1 MARTGTRRPVL
12 GVVVGTR
19 RIRDRAFLIADG
31 VPMWGRGFPPTGFGV
46 PAAVPLIIP
55 SLLIGEARQ
64 AGGVIRNL
72 LGAAGVRRRDGHDGA
87 TGLAKC
93 AEITAPE
100 QMPAG
105 LLRTSLRF
113 LTWCCAAYL
122 RRASVTAR
130 AALARGRGDGAA
142 PARPRALADILQR
155 FLDQQD
161 TERGPVSDVVASGS
175 K

>member
-1 MARTGTRRPVL
+1 MAMARTGTRRPVL

-72 LGAAGVRRRDGHDGA
+72 LGAAGVRGGVGMTAQPGSLNAPRSLLLSKCPLALSERR
-87 TGLAKC
+87 
-93 AEITAPE
+93 
-100 QMPAG
+100 
-105 LLRTSLRF
+105 F
-113 LTWCCAAYL
+113 
-122 RRASVTAR
+122 
-130 AALARGRGDGAA
+130 
-142 PARPRALADILQR
+142 
-155 FLDQQD
+155 
-161 TERGPVSDVVASGS
+161 VS
-175 K
+175 

>member
-1 MARTGTRRPVL
+1 MAMARTGTRRPVL

-93 AEITAPE
+93 AEITAPVGFSV
-100 QMPAG
+100 PFAG
-105 LLRTSLRF
+105 
-113 LTWCCAAYL
+113 
-122 RRASVTAR
+122 AR
-130 AALARGRGDGAA
+130 NGAH
-142 PARPRALADILQR
+142 
-155 FLDQQD
+155 
-161 TERGPVSDVVASGS
+161 
-175 K
+175 

>member
-1 MARTGTRRPVL
+1 MAMARTGTRRPVL

-19 RIRDRAFLIADG
+19 RIRDRAFLIAEG

-72 LGAAGVRRRDGHDGA
+72 LGAAGVRRPDGHDGA

-113 LTWCCAAYL
+113 LTWCCVGHFGF
-122 RRASVTAR
+122 SVPVAGAR
-130 AALARGRGDGAA
+130 NGAHRLS
-142 PARPRALADILQR
+142 RP
-155 FLDQQD
+155 
-161 TERGPVSDVVASGS
+161 T
-175 K
+175 

>member
-87 TGLAKC
+87 SGLAKC

-113 LTWCCAAYL
+113 LTWCCVAILAFLSLLPAQEMVRTGFPGQLEHFVAYAGSAAIAMSGYGL
-122 RRASVTAR
+122 NRK
-130 AALARGRGDGAA
+130 A
-142 PARPRALADILQR
+142 PWVI
-155 FLDQQD
+155 
-161 TERGPVSDVVASGS
+161 G
-175 K
+175 